1 MADGA
6 SHKRKEIEPSDDERH
21 VRARTEGQ
29 LEASSSTG
37 PRLSSLE
44 GLRALRALPD
54 LLDRRSLQSLGCTS
68 HGWFWRVKDGL
79 LGGIVSRLGATRVA
93 RGRAS
98 ELELWQ
104 IEALLPEMEASAKEL
119 CDLWC
124 RLRNKLETQLRQQK
138 WSQLAKECLECR
150 SGAER
155 SELPI
160 NLDGLDVISVDTQ
173 SFAMPAVSVIPPPP
187 HPPPPPPNGV
197 APTPF
202 QGPVT
207 MPLLGGPAVPGT
219 AVGTAVPATAL
230 PAAPT
235 EHFLDPSSA
244 AFCLCRVLRRI
255 PPPVAGVVH
264 QLINQVM
271 QVGPISIGWIV
282 DTEAKWAEG
291 SGGWGRVEGWSV
303 AEAGFARRWGDDG
316 RETPL
321 RLNIVRVIE
330 FSLADS
336 RVAGRLYVGFETEG
350 HRENPGAEA
359 RSSRPDILCVEVEL
373 AGDAGKFTS
382 LCTAHRMVQVTA
394 GEQRSFGP
402 WTCTDKREVEK
413 RWLELRAKALGVL
426 GLSFE
431 LRHFMRLMAAL
442 LGASL
447 LPEPV
452 SHRRLWNG
460 LKPVVVGASPMARLR
475 VGFGGLS
482 THFPEP
488 PTSTSGSRA
497 AERGGRS
504 EQDRGGVPLGELLTT
519 VLLGGPKKSYDRF
532 GTEEQVKSRLQASA
546 NSFASSSYQY
556 SGLADGLLTILQK
569 NGPQGLFVGIG
580 PVLVRAGSSD
590 FVAAYAGEA
599 LLQRFSLPSLGFLQG
614 LFWRTLGCGVSVLS
628 TMPFESVAARGGAL
642 RASEAPSSPP
652 PPARSSCTLH
662 TPHAGWVGGGGTTRD
677 RNPMRWRPWHVLLV
691 KLATS
696 STEVLDTCD
705 EGAPVVFLQDRLSLE
720 PYELP
725 STSRSR
731 FAGAAYPAYPVY
743 APQHPPRGHV
753 ALTAAGGDKLL
764 ELQLLQAE
772 AAQKKQALE
781 EKRAQ
786 ASQSVMLASKHT
798 TALLIGAVMVGILLV
813 FALCMASSLGLGA
826 RGEAAYMKRRLST
839 SDWVV
844 ALVMGSILVMLQ
856 LYAFHHIGLLSLPT
870 GDYAFPLMVCC
881 VAVSFFSP
889 VLFVSWLH
897 CFTSFEH
904 LDDELDHVSKRFD
917 RLERLV
923 SAGFHKSL
931 QEEQELL
938 RSLKT
943 AALEKSAR

>member
-235 EHFLDPSSA
+235 VQNMPGTLPGPLLGGLLPVPGPAPHPAPGGGGPGPGLAGAGPAPVAPPVATAIASSTA
-244 AFCLCRVLRRI
+244 QQ
-255 PPPVAGVVH
+255 VAGVVH

-271 QVGPISIGWIV
+271 QGGP
-282 DTEAKWAEG
+282 A
-291 SGGWGRVEGWSV
+291 
-303 AEAGFARRWGDDG
+303 AGAAGAAPATAPG

-504 EQDRGGVPLGELLTT
+504 EQDRGGVPLGVAELLAH
-519 VLLGGPKKSYDRF
+519 PPFADY
-532 GTEEQVKSRLQASA
+532 VKSRLQASA
-546 NSFASSSYQY
+546 NSFASAMATMVGDDGSSYQY

-642 RASEAPSSPP
+642 RASEAP
-652 PPARSSCTLH
+652 CF
-662 TPHAGWVGGGGTTRD
+662 G
-677 RNPMRWRPWHVLLV
+677 
-691 KLATS
+691 
-696 STEVLDTCD
+696 
-705 EGAPVVFLQDRLSLE
+705 
-720 PYELP
+720 
-725 STSRSR
+725 RSR
-731 FAGAAYPAYPVY
+731 N
-743 APQHPPRGHV
+743 
-753 ALTAAGGDKLL
+753 
-764 ELQLLQAE
+764 
-772 AAQKKQALE
+772 
-781 EKRAQ
+781 
-786 ASQSVMLASKHT
+786 
-798 TALLIGAVMVGILLV
+798 
-813 FALCMASSLGLGA
+813 
-826 RGEAAYMKRRLST
+826 
-839 SDWVV
+839 
-844 ALVMGSILVMLQ
+844 
-856 LYAFHHIGLLSLPT
+856 
-870 GDYAFPLMVCC
+870 
-881 VAVSFFSP
+881 
-889 VLFVSWLH
+889 
-897 CFTSFEH
+897 
-904 LDDELDHVSKRFD
+904 
-917 RLERLV
+917 
-923 SAGFHKSL
+923 
-931 QEEQELL
+931 
-938 RSLKT
+938 
-943 AALEKSAR
+943 